1 MFPTKCIII
10 LCIFKHHFLLQNVCV
25 PSLFHPL
32 TQSQWPTYGLSF
44 VDEKCAT
51 VSLVMKL
58 SDQNIDVIYE
68 MSLRKQ
74 GCRQCQGHSQTA

>member
-1 MFPTKCIII
+1 MYIKTSFSFAKC
-10 LCIFKHHFLLQNVCV
+10 LL
-25 PSLFHPL
+25 SLFHPL